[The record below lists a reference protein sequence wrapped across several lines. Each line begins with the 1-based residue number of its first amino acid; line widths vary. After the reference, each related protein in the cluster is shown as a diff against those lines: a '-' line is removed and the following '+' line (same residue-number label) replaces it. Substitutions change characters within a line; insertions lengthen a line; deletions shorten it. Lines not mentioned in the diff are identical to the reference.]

1 MNAPANINHAALCN
15 INLESRKSTPWH
27 YKVLWAIMA
36 DPGLKAPSKCVAT
49 VLLLKYH
56 NHKTGQCN
64 PSYSTVGKLLG
75 RDRRNVI
82 NAINDLRAGGWIE
95 WMGTKGGSSSN
106 TNAFKFKMNGPAS
119 TGDEVVTPTGDELVT
134 LPVTKSSPV
143 MNSSPVMKSS
153 MRGDELVTLPVTK
166 SSHDLSIELSKN
178 HKESCRVAKAT
189 PTKNEY
195 SEDFETNF
203 WKPFPRTPI
212 MAKKEAWQAYP
223 RRDGGNPKSPA
234 AKLFLAAVKAGTD
247 PKMIIDAAARF
258 AIAEQRNVGTPFIP
272 QMVKW
277 MRDRRWLDYGPGT
290 SATII
295 NIRGSF
301 I

>member
-189 PTKNEY
+189 PTKNKY
-195 SEDFETNF
+195 SKEFE
-203 WKPFPRTPI
+203 
-212 MAKKEAWQAYP
+212 EAWQAYP
-223 RRDGGNPKSPA
+223 RRDGGNPKPPA
-234 AKLFLAAVKAGTD
+234 AKRFLSAVKAGTD
-247 PKMIIDAAARF
+247 PKIIIDAMKRF
-258 AIAEQRNVGTPFIP
+258 AVAESRNVGTEFIP

-277 MRDRRWLDYGPGT
+277 LRDERWLDYDGT
-290 SATII
+290 VVPMKP
-295 NIRGSF
+295 NYGGHF
-301 I
+301 V